1 MRHAWRYI
9 AIGIAVYIPIL
20 LVTFPVAHLTGAIER
35 QVDGLSIEAVTGS
48 VFAGQ
53 AGRLRYQANEL
64 GPVSWRFS
72 PTGLLRGRLEYR
84 LELKHPDYHGH
95 ASLGITPGGALV
107 GHDID
112 MQLQADRILNAFSP
126 IALTSTGRLTL
137 QLDTFAWRDNKP
149 QDVSGLLDWQAAEL
163 RSPLQL
169 QLGDLQLVLESA
181 GDELVARIIR
191 GGTLGASGDI
201 TLVPDGRFTVSVLL
215 KPGPGVDANTRGL
228 LETVA
233 QLQPRGDYLI
243 RTTGRL

>member
-1 MRHAWRYI
+1 VKHAWRYI

-20 LVTFPVAHLTGAIER
+20 LVTFPVARLTGAIER

-53 AGRLRYQANEL
+53 AGRLRYQASEL

-72 PTGLLRGRLEYR
+72 PLGLLHGRFEYR
-84 LELKHPDYHGH
+84 LELKHPDHHGH
-95 ASLGITPGGALV
+95 ASVGVTPGGALV
-107 GHDID
+107 GHDLD
-112 MQLQADRILNAFSP
+112 LQLQADRLLNAFSP
-126 IALTSTGRLTL
+126 IALTTAGQVTL

-149 QDVSGLLDWQAAEL
+149 LNVSGLLDWRAAEL

-169 QLGDLQLVLESA
+169 QMGDLQLALESA

-201 TLVPDGRFTVSVLL
+201 TLVPDGRYTVSVLL
-215 KPGPGVDANTRGL
+215 KPGADVDANTRGL

-233 QLQPRGDYLI
+233 QLQPGGDYLI